1 MKKEL
6 EYTNENKDKKNE
18 HTAVKLQ
25 PSIYYSTTNTIVL

>member
-18 HTAVKLQ
+18 RTAVKLQ
-25 PSIYYSTTNTIVL
+25 PSLYSIYTNTIVW